1 LEYIFIIS
9 KGSEF
14 RNTCST
20 CGATRVNDD
29 DIKAYAFRNE
39 KEKNAA
45 YHWAV
50 GAHTQLNGGKPP
62 CNDCGYQWRR
72 VA

>member
-1 LEYIFIIS
+1 M
-9 KGSEF
+9 
-14 RNTCST
+14 NTCST
-20 CGATRVNDD
+20 CGATRVSPA
-29 DIKAYAFRNE
+29 DIDAYAFKN
-39 KEKNAA
+39 KEKNAD